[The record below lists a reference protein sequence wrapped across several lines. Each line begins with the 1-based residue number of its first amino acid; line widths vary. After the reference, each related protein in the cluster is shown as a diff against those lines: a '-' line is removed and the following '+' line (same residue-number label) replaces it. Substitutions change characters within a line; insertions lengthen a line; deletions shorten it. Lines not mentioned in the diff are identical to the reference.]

1 MAGALL
7 ILIGA
12 VALVDRLLPGAER
25 ALVTFPVGVQLVL
38 GGAAVAIGAALFLLG
53 RRWRGA

>member
-7 ILIGA
+7 LLIGC

-25 ALVTFPVGVQLVL
+25 ALVTFPVGVQLAL
-38 GGAAVAIGAALFLLG
+38 GAAAVALGTVLFLLG
-53 RRWRGA
+53 RRWR